1 MMIES
6 LYTKY
11 FQKSRSFLF
20 PALGIKKTAN
30 FSPSGTYVALDGL
43 IQPED
48 VKLICAYKEDPSEG
62 FRIFEEQMLLS
73 NPLFNQVLHIRDYNL
88 YVFDFQTYTDDWF
101 NFMLGKYSK
110 LSNVL
115 KRAIKAYYG
124 ENSTE
129 YKYIESFLYPDK
141 HFEVYAKLLD
151 VEVRTLRKIGE
162 LCDPCDLEKES
173 LKIPVEDL
181 EILQKTV

>member
-1 MMIES
+1 MIES

-20 PALGIKKTAN
+20 PALGIKRTSN
-30 FSPSGTYVALDGL
+30 FSPSGTYVSLEGL

-48 VKLICAYKEDPSEG
+48 IKLICAYKEDSSEG

-73 NPLFNQVLHIRDYNL
+73 NPLFVQVLHIRDYNL

-101 NFMLGKYSK
+101 NFILGKYSK

-115 KRAIKAYYG
+115 KRAIKVYYG
-124 ENSTE
+124 ENSSE
-129 YKYIESFLYPDK
+129 YQYIETYLYPEKFFD
-141 HFEVYAKLLD
+141 VYAKLLD
-151 VEVRTLRKIGE
+151 VDVRTLKKIGE
-162 LCDPCDLEKES
+162 LCDACDLTKEN
-173 LKIPVEDL
+173 LKIPVGDL
-181 EILQKTV
+181 EMLQKTV

>member
-1 MMIES
+1 MIDS

-20 PALGIKKTAN
+20 PALDIKRTSK
-30 FSPSGTYVALDGL
+30 FSPSGTYVALNGL

-48 VKLICAYKEDPSEG
+48 IKLICAYKEDSSEE
-62 FRIFEEQMLLS
+62 FKNFEEQMLLS
-73 NPLFNQVLHIRDYNL
+73 NPLFSQILHISHYNL
-88 YVFDFQTYTDDWF
+88 YVFDFQTYADDWF
-101 NFMLGKYSK
+101 SFMLGKYSK

-115 KRAIKAYYG
+115 KRAIKVYYG
-124 ENSTE
+124 ENSSE
-129 YKYIESFLYPDK
+129 YKYIETFLYPEKYFDI
-141 HFEVYAKLLD
+141 YARLLD
-151 VEVRTLRKIGE
+151 VEPRTLKMIGE

-173 LKIPVEDL
+173 LKIPLKDL